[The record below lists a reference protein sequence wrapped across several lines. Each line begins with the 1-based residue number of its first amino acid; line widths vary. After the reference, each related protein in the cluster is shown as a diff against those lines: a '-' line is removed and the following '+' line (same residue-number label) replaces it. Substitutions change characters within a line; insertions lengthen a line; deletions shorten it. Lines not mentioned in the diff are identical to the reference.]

1 MKIFHPTEI
10 RSLREKIGLT
20 QTQLAEEAGVTQA
33 YIAKIETGKVDPKI
47 STLEKISKALQEATS
62 EEQLTAKQIM
72 EKPIISAKPSDKIK
86 KAIKLMESNDI
97 SQIPIIEKN
106 TQTGSLTEETILHEI
121 ATGEKL
127 LKLVNKKVKKIMED
141 PFPTIG
147 PKTDLDTIFHLLEHN
162 PAILVL
168 EKGNPVGIITKADIL
183 QISPS

>member
-47 STLEKISKALQEATS
+47 STLEKISEALQKATS

-72 EKPIISAKPSDKIK
+72 ETPIISANPSDKIK
-86 KAIKLMESNDI
+86 KAIKLMETNDI
-97 SQIPIIEKN
+97 SQIPIINKDN
-106 TQTGSLTEETILHEI
+106 QIGSISEETILHEI
-121 ATGEKL
+121 STGEKL
-127 LKLVNKKVKKIMED
+127 LKLVDKKVQKIMED

-183 QISPS
+183 QISTR